1 MSEPTVVV
9 VVTGLSGA
17 GKSNA
22 LHALEDLGFFC
33 IDNLPTAL
41 APQAVEVCEA
51 GGMRRIGLGIDVRV
65 GAFLDTISNTL
76 MLIGGAGARTLQ
88 VLFLDASDETLFRR
102 FNETR
107 RPHPLT
113 AHDGGREGF
122 AVLDGVR
129 LERERLSPLR
139 ASATHI
145 IDTTRLSVHELR
157 RMVLERFGPDH
168 EGLVRMATRI
178 VTFGFKYGSPVDAD
192 LLIDVRFLTNP
203 YFVRELRGQSGLDE
217 PVARYVLDQPDA
229 SAFIDKILDLL
240 QFTIPRYERE
250 GKSYLTVAIGCTGGR
265 HRSVAIAETLAPKL
279 RASLQSPVAVVHRDM
294 HRVAETMPPPSTR
307 IPVTEADVQV
317 PAPGALPRRIP

>member
-1 MSEPTVVV
+1 MTDSTVVV

-65 GAFLDTISNTL
+65 GAFLSSISKTL
-76 MLIGGAGARTLQ
+76 TLIGGAGARVLQ
-88 VLFLDASDETLFRR
+88 VLFLDASDETLFHR

-113 AHDGGREGF
+113 AHEGGREGF

-145 IDTTRLSVHELR
+145 IDTTRLNVHELR

-178 VTFGFKYGSPVDAD
+178 VSFGFKYGAPVDAD
-192 LLIDVRFLTNP
+192 LLIDVRFLNNP
-203 YFVRELRGQSGLDE
+203 YFVSELRSQTGLDE
-217 PVARYVLDQPDA
+217 AVANYVLDQPDA
-229 SAFIDKILDLL
+229 GLFIEKLLDLL
-240 QFTIPRYERE
+240 QFAIPRYERE

-279 RASLQSPVAVVHRDM
+279 REHLQSPIAVAHRDM
-294 HRVAETMPPPSTR
+294 HRIAETMPPSS
-307 IPVTEADVQV
+307 ALGSAAVQSS
-317 PAPGALPRRIP
+317 PRRASGLPVVKP